1 MDIFGTLFGSQ
12 ARVKIIRLFL
22 LNSEDVF
29 ENAEISKRSKVT
41 PIVVR
46 KEVALLEKVGMIKKK
61 SFLKEH
67 VAVKR
72 SESKEKKKLA
82 QGWGLNND
90 FELLTSLK
98 NFIINTELMRE
109 SEIANKFK
117 NAGKVKLLIVAG
129 IFTQDEDSRVDLLI
143 VGDELK
149 KGAIENALHA
159 VEAEVGKEIS
169 YAYFDTQEF
178 IYRVGICDKFV
189 RDVLDYPH
197 KKLIN
202 KLEKPL

>member
-29 ENAEISKRSKVT
+29 DNAEISKRSKVT
-41 PIVVR
+41 LKMVR

-61 SFLKEH
+61 SAFKEN
-67 VAVKR
+67 A
-72 SESKEKKKLA
+72 SEKKSVSQEKKTRV

-117 NAGKVKLLIVAG
+117 NAGKIKLLIVAG
-129 IFTQDEDSRVDLLI
+129 IFTQTDDSRVDLLI

-202 KLEKPL
+202 KLEIPL